1 MSFNEDTELLADVLE
16 IQGIVRF
23 EYGKVHYEIFESTVT
38 EGYLVNLYT
47 KDTTDIDNY
56 YLDENSKATGF
67 CNGEPLEAITY
78 MLKEIKDD

>member
-1 MSFNEDTELLADVLE
+1 MGFQEDIELLADILD

-23 EYGKVHYEIFESTVT
+23 EYAKVHYEIFESTIA

-47 KDTTDIDNY
+47 KDTVDIDNY

-67 CNGEPLEAITY
+67 CDGEPLEAITY